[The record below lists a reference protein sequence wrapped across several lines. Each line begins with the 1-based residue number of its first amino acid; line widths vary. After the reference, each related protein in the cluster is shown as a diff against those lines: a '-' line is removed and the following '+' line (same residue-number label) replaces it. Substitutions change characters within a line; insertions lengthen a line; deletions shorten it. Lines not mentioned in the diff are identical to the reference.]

1 MVQCANADINMEE
14 YVPGCGDALWS
25 HETDSARVRFV
36 TNVGYTEEE
45 IEKVSEKSEEIIT
58 AYIRRKEGEAGRRK
72 NLLAILIF
80 KFYTIMFKNL

>member
-1 MVQCANADINMEE
+1 M
-14 YVPGCGDALWS
+14 PGCGDALWS

-58 AYIRRKEGEAGRRK
+58 AYIRRKEGEAKILRLGGVIIGG
-72 NLLAILIF
+72 LSFICPFELGYSMPAIVA
-80 KFYTIMFKNL
+80 